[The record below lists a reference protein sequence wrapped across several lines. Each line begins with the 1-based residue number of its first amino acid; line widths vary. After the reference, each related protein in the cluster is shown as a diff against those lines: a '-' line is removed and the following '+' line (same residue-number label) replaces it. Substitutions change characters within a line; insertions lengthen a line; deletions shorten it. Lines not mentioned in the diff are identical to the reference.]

1 MSEVI
6 KNCIAHCKTTPNK
19 LILPEGEDPRV
30 QSAAIKIK
38 EQGIASPILIG
49 NAEQITK
56 AASQANNNLSAIE
69 IIDSEQQAPDNQRE
83 ILIGKKRKITNET
96 VDDYIQL
103 PIYRAVSMLH
113 RGEADAFVA
122 GAVLPTAKVLEAS
135 FAVGPKPGIET
146 LSSFFIMDLQGPADE
161 VPESLLFADCALNI
175 APTDEQLADIAITSA
190 ESAAKL
196 MNVEPRVAMLSFS
209 THGSA
214 RHASVSKVASA
225 VQIIRERAPDL
236 HVEGELQVDAAL
248 SSRVANT
255 KLADPGEVAG
265 RANVLIFPDL
275 NAGNIAYKLVQYC
288 GGAKATG
295 PILQGF
301 AKPVCDLSRGASV
314 EDIVSAAAVTLTLGG
329 AD

>member
-1 MSEVI
+1 MSHIGPTLHCEALLIYQVFSIWFSKSDQRQIEAPWISPRASSRKNNSNKTRTSQTDKVIPYPNQRPITKEPSMSEVI

-113 RGEADAFVA
+113 SGEADAFVA

-146 LSSFFIMDLQGPADE
+146 HRRTTCRHSHHISRKCSKAYECGTTRCNAVFFNSWQRP
-161 VPESLLFADCALNI
+161 PCKC
-175 APTDEQLADIAITSA
+175 Q
-190 ESAAKL
+190 
-196 MNVEPRVAMLSFS
+196 
-209 THGSA
+209 
-214 RHASVSKVASA
+214 
-225 VQIIRERAPDL
+225 
-236 HVEGELQVDAAL
+236 
-248 SSRVANT
+248 
-255 KLADPGEVAG
+255 
-265 RANVLIFPDL
+265 
-275 NAGNIAYKLVQYC
+275 
-288 GGAKATG
+288 
-295 PILQGF
+295 
-301 AKPVCDLSRGASV
+301 
-314 EDIVSAAAVTLTLGG
+314 
-329 AD
+329 